1 MLSMILQVL
10 ISGVAMGFIYAL
22 VGIEYTLVWNVTGL
36 MNFAHD
42 KFITLGAYLFVAL
55 LVRMLG
61 LPLIPSALIAIA
73 IMYLF
78 GRVAAMGLF
87 TPLSHLPPIYA
98 ITGTVMLGRI
108 IYEGV
113 RLIWGVNPITVLEWL
128 SGTFHVGNFIITEA
142 NVAIIL
148 ASIVIVIALQLFLYK
163 TKTGTAMRCVAEN
176 KTATALMG
184 INVNKSTA
192 LTLGISAAI
201 CCIVGLLI
209 TPLYNVSGTMA
220 NSIVT
225 KGFASG
231 VIGGFGYLP
240 GTIAGG
246 IFLGVLES
254 FSVLVIPAV
263 YKDCVSFILMII
275 FLVFRPKGLLGKG
288 Q

>member
-1 MLSMILQVL
+1 MVAMILQVL

-42 KFITLGAYLFVAL
+42 KFITLGAYIFVAL
-55 LVRMLG
+55 LVRALG
-61 LPLIPSALIAIA
+61 LPLYISVVLAVV
-73 IMYLF
+73 IMYFF
-78 GRVAAMGLF
+78 GKIAATGLF
-87 TPLSHLPPIYA
+87 TPLSHLSPIYA

-108 IYEGV
+108 IYEAV

-128 SGTFHVGNFIITEA
+128 SGTIHVQGFVITEA
-142 NVAIIL
+142 NVAIII
-148 ASIVIVIALQLFLYK
+148 ASIIIVCALQLFLQK

-184 INVNKSTA
+184 INVGKSTA
-192 LTLGISAAI
+192 LTLGISSAI
-201 CCIVGLLI
+201 CCIIGLLI

-220 NSIVT
+220 SSIVT

-246 IFLGVLES
+246 IFLGVLEAL
-254 FSVLVIPAV
+254 SVLVIPAV
-263 YKDCVSFILMII
+263 YKDCVSFILMIL
-275 FLVFRPKGLLGKG
+275 FLVFQPKGLLGKG